1 MVGCGS
7 SARVAN
13 SPNAILPPEL
23 AMISSNSKARST
35 DCTPSATGTSHH
47 PQSDQSIS
55 YCGIVLAKAGV
66 CGMSQHELEL
76 IGSWRLYAVSTLR
89 KPEGQFMTH
98 SLTPTAALGGTATR
112 KRGPVVERPAPLR
125 QAVFE

>member
-35 DCTPSATGTSHH
+35 DCTPDLADDSSANENLLSSIQPST
-47 PQSDQSIS
+47 PLSDKHIS
-55 YCGIVLAKAGV
+55 YGEIFREPAAPPATTRVRHISAIESADWILATV
-66 CGMSQHELEL
+66 C
-76 IGSWRLYAVSTLR
+76 
-89 KPEGQFMTH
+89 F
-98 SLTPTAALGGTATR
+98 
-112 KRGPVVERPAPLR
+112 
-125 QAVFE
+125 